1 MWSPSLS
8 FPLLLVLSALTQS
21 TEAFLHST
29 QIRSD
34 KTALNYC
41 DDLPPV
47 VLPSVKQVSEDSFT
61 EQTYHASSIINEF
74 VAASSILLTEDD
86 HKSQIELQ
94 ELLIAQLSHQDGI
107 RGFFAAYLTGEGTTP
122 ADGDRLPVPLS
133 QAMKRVDMSKVA
145 PLACMNVIRPTAM
158 ASIHTDPTL
167 AANSAKTAERAK
179 NILSKYKG
187 SINVVR
193 NCEAIFAVATGTTEA
208 VEARLAQ
215 FWQNVFEESNY
226 KAAEKEAIAKAFSEF
241 V

>member
-1 MWSPSLS
+1 MHEIINMWSPSLS

-145 PLACMNVIRPTAM
+145 PLACT
-158 ASIHTDPTL
+158 SIFL
-167 AANSAKTAERAK
+167 
-179 NILSKYKG
+179 
-187 SINVVR
+187 
-193 NCEAIFAVATGTTEA
+193 
-208 VEARLAQ
+208 
-215 FWQNVFEESNY
+215 
-226 KAAEKEAIAKAFSEF
+226 
-241 V
+241 